1 MLKLIKYS
9 VCILI
14 LTVLSY
20 KSFGQYRLRVPVTR
34 RQPPYRERVVVQAPA
49 KRLELIK
56 ENYISR
62 RLNLTFD
69 QARQF
74 WPVYRQYVQDQTAIR
89 IAKQQELNRSSG
101 SDPNAPSRILD
112 LETELVNVRKQY
124 LEQFMRILPPE
135 KVNELYK
142 AEREFTDEM
151 VRQLSE
157 RSIRAGN

>member
-9 VCILI
+9 VCILV
-14 LTVLSY
+14 LTALSY
-20 KSFGQYRLRVPVTR
+20 KSFGQYRLRVPVVR

-62 RLNLTFD
+62 RLNLTFE

-89 IAKQQELNRSSG
+89 IAKQQELTRSSG

-124 LEQFMRILPPE
+124 LEQFKKILPPE
-135 KVNELYK
+135 KVNELYQ

>member
-14 LTVLSY
+14 LTALSY
-20 KSFGQYRLRVPVTR
+20 KSFGQYRLRVPVIR
-34 RQPPYRERVVVQAPA
+34 RQPPYRERVQMQAPA

-69 QARQF
+69 QAKQF

-101 SDPNAPSRILD
+101 SDPNSPSRVLE

-142 AEREFTDEM
+142 AEREFNDEM
-151 VRQLSE
+151 VRTLSE

>member
-1 MLKLIKYS
+1 MLKLIRYS
-9 VCILI
+9 ACILI
-14 LTVLSY
+14 LTVAGFKSY
-20 KSFGQYRLRVPVTR
+20 GQYRIRVPVVR
-34 RQPPYRERVVVQAPA
+34 RQPPYRERVQMQAPA

-69 QARQF
+69 QARAF

-89 IAKQQELNRSSG
+89 IARQQELNRSASN
-101 SDPNAPSRILD
+101 DPNAPSRILE

-124 LEQFMRILPPE
+124 LEQFQKILPAE

-142 AEREFTDEM
+142 AEREFNDEM
-151 VRQLSE
+151 VRTLSE
-157 RSIRAGN
+157 RAATAGN